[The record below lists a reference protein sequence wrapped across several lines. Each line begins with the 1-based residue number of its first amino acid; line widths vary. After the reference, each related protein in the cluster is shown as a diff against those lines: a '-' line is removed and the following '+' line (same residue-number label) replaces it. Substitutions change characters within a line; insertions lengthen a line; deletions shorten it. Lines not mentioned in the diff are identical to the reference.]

1 MTYPV
6 AADGRA
12 FVVHRR
18 PRYPDGSEV
27 VAVSIRSGRILWR
40 HDLGAEAS
48 SAALGYGGG
57 RLYVL
62 ESDHFPPGDV
72 YDAAG
77 GALLGRMR
85 ADLSPAFSGD
95 LGVFPDTRRPG
106 DDDRYGHKL
115 VARSLSS
122 GRIRWRFGGDGYLD
136 SAPLIA
142 SGILFVGSGSGRVY
156 GVSLRS
162 GRTVWRGS
170 AGAPVPA
177 PSISGIT
184 GIAAAEGTLLVPA
197 KGRLIAYR

>member
-1 MTYPV
+1 MTGT
-6 AADGRA
+6 A
-12 FVVHRR
+12 
-18 PRYPDGSEV
+18 
-27 VAVSIRSGRILWR
+27 
-40 HDLGAEAS
+40 
-48 SAALGYGGG
+48 
-57 RLYVL
+57 
-62 ESDHFPPGDV
+62 
-72 YDAAG
+72 
-77 GALLGRMR
+77 
-85 ADLSPAFSGD
+85 
-95 LGVFPDTRRPG
+95 
-106 DDDRYGHKL
+106 HKL

-122 GRIRWRFGGDGYLD
+122 GRIRAGVFGGDGYLD